1 MHQFYEIGLNTILY
15 MYEQQQVYSDSL
27 FLIVYGGS
35 MILAL
40 IGCIYLLFRRSNA
53 FAPEVTPPLRLRRWV
68 AAFFAVMLWSHLSWY
83 ILVKY
88 GFFGD
93 SLTGIIVAAGL
104 DCMVLIPLIMGML
117 QAMLQD
123 RRRPLWPF
131 ILASLPVVAFFVVI
145 AYRHDTV
152 LVPWVQGYFMLMTV
166 VMFIYMAFAVR
177 QYSLWLR
184 NNYADLENKEVWQSF
199 MVLAICLLV
208 LSFYIYSSSG
218 MTYEYAVQVFDY
230 LFVVILLWRVETLQT
245 LETID
250 DNDDITEAMGVEEVT
265 TLHNCVPQTTIPGNI
280 GSLLEQHCEGGQLYL
295 RQDITLSELSKAIGT
310 NRYYLSLY
318 FTRQN
323 TTYNA
328 YINGLRIQH
337 FVRLYQEAV
346 AVGRSFTAQ
355 QLAQESGFRSYSTF
369 AAAFKQRMGQTVMM
383 WMRNVAKQP
392 L

>member
-1 MHQFYEIGLNTILY
+1 
-15 MYEQQQVYSDSL
+15 MYDQQQVFSDSL
-27 FLIVYGGS
+27 YLIVYGGA

-68 AAFFAVMLWSHLSWY
+68 AAFFVVMLLSHISWY
-83 ILVKY
+83 VFVKY

-93 SLTGIIVAAGL
+93 SLTGLIVAAAL

-131 ILASLPVVAFFVVI
+131 FLATLPVAAFFVVI

-166 VMFIYMAFAVR
+166 IMFIYMAFAVR

-208 LSFYIYSSSG
+208 LSFYVYYSSNG

-230 LFVVILLWRVETLQT
+230 LFIAILLWRVETLQT
-245 LETID
+245 LENND
-250 DNDDITEAMGVEEVT
+250 DNDDIIEATGLEEVMA
-265 TLHNCVPQTTIPGNI
+265 LQSSAPQVTIPDNI
-280 GSLLEQHCEGGQLYL
+280 GQLLEHYCEGRQLYL
-295 RQDITLSELSKAIGT
+295 RQDITLSQLSKAIGT
-310 NRYYLSLY
+310 NRYYLSQY
-318 FTRQN
+318 FTRQD

-328 YINGLRIQH
+328 YINSLRIQH
-337 FVRLYQEAV
+337 FVRLYQEAS
-346 AVGRSFTAQ
+346 AAKRSFTAQ
-355 QLAQESGFRSYSTF
+355 QLAQECGFRSYSTF
-369 AAAFKQRMGQTVMM
+369 AVAFKQRMGQTVST
-383 WMRNVAKQP
+383 WMRNTAK
-392 L
+392 

>member
-1 MHQFYEIGLNTILY
+1 MYDQQLVFSNPFY
-15 MYEQQQVYSDSL
+15 MM
-27 FLIVYGGS
+27 VYGGS
-35 MILAL
+35 MIFAL
-40 IGCIYLLFRRSNA
+40 IACVYMLFRRSNA
-53 FAPEVTPPLRLRRWV
+53 IAPEVTPPLGLRRWV
-68 AAFFAVMLWSHLSWY
+68 AVFFGIMLMSHISWY

-88 GFFGD
+88 GHHFGD
-93 SLTGIIVAAGL
+93 SLMCIIVAAVL

-131 ILASLPVVAFFVVI
+131 ILASLPVAALFAAT
-145 AYRHDTV
+145 AYRHDIV
-152 LVPWVQGYFMLMTV
+152 LLPWMQGYFMLMTV

-230 LFVVILLWRVETLQT
+230 LFIAILLWRVETLQT
-245 LETID
+245 LENNN
-250 DNDDITEAMGVEEVT
+250 DNDDITGATGLEEVMA
-265 TLHNCVPQTTIPGNI
+265 LQSSAPQANIPANI
-280 GSLLEQHCEGGQLYL
+280 GQLLEHYCKGGQLYL

-310 NRYYLSLY
+310 NRYYLSQY
-318 FTRQN
+318 FTRQE

-346 AVGRSFTAQ
+346 AADRPFTAQ

-383 WMRNVAKQP
+383 WMRNAAK
-392 L
+392 

>member
-1 MHQFYEIGLNTILY
+1 
-15 MYEQQQVYSDSL
+15 MYDQQQVFSDSL
-27 FLIVYGGS
+27 YLIVYGGA

-68 AAFFAVMLWSHLSWY
+68 AAFFVVMLLSHISWY
-83 ILVKY
+83 VFVKY

-93 SLTGIIVAAGL
+93 SLTGLIVAAAL
-104 DCMVLIPLIMGML
+104 DCMVLIPFIMGML

-123 RRRPLWPF
+123 RRRPLWSF
-131 ILASLPVVAFFVVI
+131 FLATLPVAVLFAMI
-145 AYRHDTV
+145 AYRHDLV

-184 NNYADLENKEVWQSF
+184 DNYADLENKEVWQSF

-218 MTYEYAVQVFDY
+218 MTYEYAVQVFEY
-230 LFVVILLWRVETLQT
+230 LFIAILLWRVETLQT
-245 LETID
+245 LGN
-250 DNDDITEAMGVEEVT
+250 NDDVDDTIQMTDGEEMTSLQANELQT
-265 TLHNCVPQTTIPGNI
+265 TLLGNI
-280 GSLLEQHCEGGQLYL
+280 RLLLEQHCEGKQLYL

-310 NRYYLSLY
+310 NRYYLSQY
-318 FTRQN
+318 FTRQE

-346 AVGRSFTAQ
+346 AADRPFTAQ

-383 WMRNVAKQP
+383 WMRNAAK
-392 L
+392 

>member
-1 MHQFYEIGLNTILY
+1 
-15 MYEQQQVYSDSL
+15 MYDQQQVFSDSL
-27 FLIVYGGS
+27 YLIVYGGA

-68 AAFFAVMLWSHLSWY
+68 AAFFLVMLLSHISWY
-83 ILVKY
+83 VFVKY

-93 SLTGIIVAAGL
+93 SLTGLIVAAAL

-131 ILASLPVVAFFVVI
+131 FLATLPVAAFFVVI

-166 VMFIYMAFAVR
+166 IMFIYMAFAVR

-230 LFVVILLWRVETLQT
+230 LFIAILLWRVETLQT
-245 LETID
+245 LENNN
-250 DNDDITEAMGVEEVT
+250 DNDDITGATGLEEVMA
-265 TLHNCVPQTTIPGNI
+265 LQSSAPQANIPDNI
-280 GSLLEQHCEGGQLYL
+280 GQLLEHYCKGGQLYL

-310 NRYYLSLY
+310 NRYYLSQY
-318 FTRQN
+318 FTRQE

-346 AVGRSFTAQ
+346 AADRPFTAQ

-383 WMRNVAKQP
+383 WMRNAAK
-392 L
+392 

>member
-1 MHQFYEIGLNTILY
+1 
-15 MYEQQQVYSDSL
+15 MYDQQQVFSDSL
-27 FLIVYGGS
+27 YLIVYGGA

-68 AAFFAVMLWSHLSWY
+68 AAFFVVMLLSHISWY
-83 ILVKY
+83 VFVKY
-88 GFFGD
+88 VFFGD
-93 SLTGIIVAAGL
+93 SLTGLIVAAAL

-131 ILASLPVVAFFVVI
+131 FLATLPVAAFFVVI

-166 VMFIYMAFAVR
+166 IMFIYMAFAVR

-218 MTYEYAVQVFDY
+218 MTYEYAVQVFDN
-230 LFVVILLWRVETLQT
+230 LFIAILLWRVETLQT
-245 LETID
+245 LENNN
-250 DNDDITEAMGVEEVT
+250 DNDDITGATGLEEVMA
-265 TLHNCVPQTTIPGNI
+265 LQSSAPQANIPANI
-280 GSLLEQHCEGGQLYL
+280 GQLLEHYCKGGQLYL

-310 NRYYLSLY
+310 NRYYLSQY
-318 FTRQN
+318 FTRQE

-346 AVGRSFTAQ
+346 AADRPFTAQ

-383 WMRNVAKQP
+383 WMRNAAK
-392 L
+392 

>member
-1 MHQFYEIGLNTILY
+1 
-15 MYEQQQVYSDSL
+15 MYDQQQVFSDSL
-27 FLIVYGGS
+27 YLIVYGGA

-68 AAFFAVMLWSHLSWY
+68 AAFFLVMLLSHISWY
-83 ILVKY
+83 VFVKY

-93 SLTGIIVAAGL
+93 SLTGLIVAAAL

-131 ILASLPVVAFFVVI
+131 FLATLPVAAFFVVI

-166 VMFIYMAFAVR
+166 IMFIYMAFAVR

-230 LFVVILLWRVETLQT
+230 LFIAILLWRVETLQT
-245 LETID
+245 LENNI
-250 DNDDITEAMGVEEVT
+250 DNDDITGATGLEEV
-265 TLHNCVPQTTIPGNI
+265 LALQSSAPQANIPDNI
-280 GSLLEQHCEGGQLYL
+280 GQLLEHYCKGRQLYL

-310 NRYYLSLY
+310 NRYYLSQY
-318 FTRQN
+318 FTRQE

-346 AVGRSFTAQ
+346 AADRPFTAQ

-383 WMRNVAKQP
+383 WMRNAAK
-392 L
+392 

>member
-1 MHQFYEIGLNTILY
+1 
-15 MYEQQQVYSDSL
+15 MYDQQQVFSDSL
-27 FLIVYGGS
+27 YLIVYGGS
-35 MILAL
+35 MIFAL

-68 AAFFAVMLWSHLSWY
+68 AAFFVVMLLSHISWY
-83 ILVKY
+83 VFVKY

-93 SLTGIIVAAGL
+93 SLTGLIVAAAL

-131 ILASLPVVAFFVVI
+131 FLATLPVAAFFVVI

-166 VMFIYMAFAVR
+166 IMFIYMAFAVR

-184 NNYADLENKEVWQSF
+184 NNYADLENKEMWQSF
-199 MVLAICLLV
+199 MVLAIYLLV

-230 LFVVILLWRVETLQT
+230 LFIAILLWRVETLQT
-245 LETID
+245 LENNN
-250 DNDDITEAMGVEEVT
+250 DNDDITGATGLEEVMA
-265 TLHNCVPQTTIPGNI
+265 LQSSAPQANIPDNI
-280 GSLLEQHCEGGQLYL
+280 GQLLEHYCKGRQLYL

-310 NRYYLSLY
+310 NRYYLSQY
-318 FTRQN
+318 FTRQE

-346 AVGRSFTAQ
+346 AADRPFTAQ

-369 AAAFKQRMGQTVMM
+369 AAAFKQRMGQTVKM
-383 WMRNVAKQP
+383 WMCNAAK
-392 L
+392 

>member
-1 MHQFYEIGLNTILY
+1 MYDQQLVFSDPFY
-15 MYEQQQVYSDSL
+15 MM
-27 FLIVYGGS
+27 VYGGS
-35 MILAL
+35 MIFAL
-40 IGCIYLLFRRSNA
+40 IACVYMLFRRSNA

-68 AAFFAVMLWSHLSWY
+68 AAFFVVILVSHITWY
-83 ILVKY
+83 VFVKY

-93 SLTGIIVAAGL
+93 SLTGLIVAAAL

-131 ILASLPVVAFFVVI
+131 FLATLPFAAFFVVI

-166 VMFIYMAFAVR
+166 IMFIYMAFAVR

-208 LSFYIYSSSG
+208 LGFYTYSSSG
-218 MTYEYAVQVFDY
+218 MTFEYAVQVFEY
-230 LFVVILLWRVETLQT
+230 LFIAILLLRVETLQT
-245 LETID
+245 LENND
-250 DNDDITEAMGVEEVT
+250 DNDDIIEATGLEEVMA
-265 TLHNCVPQTTIPGNI
+265 LQSSAPQVTIPDNI
-280 GSLLEQHCEGGQLYL
+280 GQLLEHYCEGRQLYL
-295 RQDITLSELSKAIGT
+295 RQDITLSQLSKAIGT
-310 NRYYLSLY
+310 NRYYLSQH
-318 FTRQN
+318 FTQHD

-337 FVRLYQEAV
+337 FVRLYQEAS
-346 AVGRSFTAQ
+346 AAKRSFTAQ
-355 QLAQESGFRSYSTF
+355 QLAQECGFRSYSTF
-369 AAAFKQRMGQTVMM
+369 AVAFKQRMGQTVST
-383 WMRNVAKQP
+383 WMRNTAK
-392 L
+392 

>member
-1 MHQFYEIGLNTILY
+1 
-15 MYEQQQVYSDSL
+15 MYDQQLVFSDS
-27 FLIVYGGS
+27 FYMMVYGGS
-35 MILAL
+35 MIFAL
-40 IGCIYLLFRRSNA
+40 IACVYMLFRRSNA
-53 FAPEVTPPLRLRRWV
+53 IAPEVTPPLRLRRWV
-68 AAFFAVMLWSHLSWY
+68 AVFFGIMLMSHISWY

-88 GFFGD
+88 GHHFGD
-93 SLTGIIVAAGL
+93 YLLCIIVAAAL

-131 ILASLPVVAFFVVI
+131 ILASLPVAALFAAT
-145 AYRHDTV
+145 AYRHDIV
-152 LVPWVQGYFMLMTV
+152 LLPWLQGYFMLMTV

-208 LSFYIYSSSG
+208 LSFYVYSSSG

-230 LFVVILLWRVETLQT
+230 LFIAILLWRVETLQT
-245 LETID
+245 LEN
-250 DNDDITEAMGVEEVT
+250 NDDITQTTDVEMVT
-265 TLHNCVPQTTIPGNI
+265 ALHTSAPQTAIPGNI
-280 GSLLEQHCEGGQLYL
+280 GLLLEQYCEGGQLYL
-295 RQDITLSELSKAIGT
+295 RQDISLSELSKAIGT

-337 FVRLYQEAV
+337 FVRLYQETV
-346 AVGRSFTAQ
+346 AANRPFTAQ

-369 AAAFKQRMGQTVMM
+369 ATAFKQRMGKTVTM
-383 WMRNVAKQP
+383 WMRGNSFK
-392 L
+392 

>member
-1 MHQFYEIGLNTILY
+1 
-15 MYEQQQVYSDSL
+15 MYDQQQVFSDSL
-27 FLIVYGGS
+27 YLIVYGGS
-35 MILAL
+35 MIFAL

-68 AAFFAVMLWSHLSWY
+68 AAFFVVMLLSHISWY
-83 ILVKY
+83 VFVKY

-93 SLTGIIVAAGL
+93 SLTGLIVAAAL

-131 ILASLPVVAFFVVI
+131 FLATLPVAAFFVVI

-166 VMFIYMAFAVR
+166 IMFIYMAFAVR

-184 NNYADLENKEVWQSF
+184 NNYADLENKEMWQSF
-199 MVLAICLLV
+199 MVLAIYLLV

-230 LFVVILLWRVETLQT
+230 LFIAILLWRVETLQT
-245 LETID
+245 LENNN
-250 DNDDITEAMGVEEVT
+250 DNDDITGATGLEEVMA
-265 TLHNCVPQTTIPGNI
+265 LQSSAPQANIPDNI
-280 GSLLEQHCEGGQLYL
+280 GQLLEHYCKGGQLYL

-310 NRYYLSLY
+310 NRYYLSQY
-318 FTRQN
+318 FTRQE

-346 AVGRSFTAQ
+346 AADRPFTAQ

-369 AAAFKQRMGQTVMM
+369 AAAFKQRMGQTVKM
-383 WMRNVAKQP
+383 WMCNAAK
-392 L
+392 

>member
-1 MHQFYEIGLNTILY
+1 
-15 MYEQQQVYSDSL
+15 MYDQQQVFSDSL
-27 FLIVYGGS
+27 YLIVYGGA

-68 AAFFAVMLWSHLSWY
+68 AAFFVVMLLSHISWY
-83 ILVKY
+83 VFVKY

-93 SLTGIIVAAGL
+93 SLTGLIVAAAL

-131 ILASLPVVAFFVVI
+131 FLATLPVAAFFVVI

-166 VMFIYMAFAVR
+166 IMFIYMAFAVR

-218 MTYEYAVQVFDY
+218 MTYEYAVQVFEY
-230 LFVVILLWRVETLQT
+230 LFIAILLWRVETLQT
-245 LETID
+245 LENNN
-250 DNDDITEAMGVEEVT
+250 DNDDITGATGLEEVMA
-265 TLHNCVPQTTIPGNI
+265 LQSSAPQANIPANI
-280 GSLLEQHCEGGQLYL
+280 GQLLEHYCKGGQLYL

-310 NRYYLSLY
+310 NRYYLSQY
-318 FTRQN
+318 FTRQE

-346 AVGRSFTAQ
+346 AADRPFTAQ

-369 AAAFKQRMGQTVMM
+369 ATAFKQRMGQTVMM
-383 WMRNVAKQP
+383 WMRNAAK
-392 L
+392 

>member
-1 MHQFYEIGLNTILY
+1 
-15 MYEQQQVYSDSL
+15 MYDQQQVFSDS
-27 FLIVYGGS
+27 FYLIVFGGA

-68 AAFFAVMLWSHLSWY
+68 AAFFVVMLLSHISWY
-83 ILVKY
+83 VFVKY

-93 SLTGIIVAAGL
+93 SLTGIIVAAAL

-131 ILASLPVVAFFVVI
+131 FLATLPVAAFFVVI

-166 VMFIYMAFAVR
+166 IMFIYMAFAVR

-199 MVLAICLLV
+199 MVLAICLLI
-208 LSFYIYSSSG
+208 LSFYIYSSGG

-230 LFVVILLWRVETLQT
+230 LFIAILLWRVETLQT
-245 LETID
+245 LENNN
-250 DNDDITEAMGVEEVT
+250 DNDDITGATGLEEVMA
-265 TLHNCVPQTTIPGNI
+265 LQSSAPQANIPANI
-280 GSLLEQHCEGGQLYL
+280 GQLLEHYCKGGQLYL

-310 NRYYLSLY
+310 NRYYLSQY
-318 FTRQN
+318 FTRQE

-346 AVGRSFTAQ
+346 AADRPFTAQ

-369 AAAFKQRMGQTVMM
+369 AAAFKQRMGQTVKI
-383 WMRNVAKQP
+383 WMCNAAK
-392 L
+392 